1 MKEAEYCKIWG
12 GHFVFTVTYIY
23 GGFSEQISSDII
35 RILSEVY
42 FKIKFDA
49 FGYISIISEH
59 LKDRIYF

>member
-1 MKEAEYCKIWG
+1 MKEAEYCKTWG
-12 GHFVFTVTYIY
+12 GHFVFTGTYIY

-42 FKIKFDA
+42 FKIKFGA